1 LISNVGHPKAG
12 NMGKLYLLLIVLV
25 PVLSMYMVI
34 IAKVTMPEPV
44 AMILFGTLLVSF
56 ANLKFSREK
65 Q

>member
-1 LISNVGHPKAG
+1 
-12 NMGKLYLLLIVLV
+12 MGKLYLLLIVLI

-34 IAKVTMPEPV
+34 IAKVTVPAPV

-56 ANLKFSREK
+56 ANLKFNKEN